1 VTFFHL
7 LIDNVNVGHSG
18 DNLVFNNRLDL
29 ERGMKYYSNLLYEF
43 YKTPFCRTR
52 FLEHEERSDECY
64 KQTSATKWLIKR
76 V

>member
-29 ERGMKYYSNLLYEF
+29 ERGMKTTIKNISQHFKFHVCFGILAFGILLMMVLVN
-43 YKTPFCRTR
+43 R
-52 FLEHEERSDECY
+52 
-64 KQTSATKWLIKR
+64 I
-76 V
+76 